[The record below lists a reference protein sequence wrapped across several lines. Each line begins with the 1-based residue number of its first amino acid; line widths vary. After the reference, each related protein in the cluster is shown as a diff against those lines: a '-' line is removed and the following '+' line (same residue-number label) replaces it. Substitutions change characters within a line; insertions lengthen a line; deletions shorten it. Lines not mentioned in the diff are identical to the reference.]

1 MTVSII
7 TVVLNDRAGFV
18 KTAQS
23 VVEQDYSRLQWI
35 VIDGGSIDGTSA
47 EIANYKNRISLWVSE
62 PDRGLYDA
70 MNKGLHMAT
79 GDWVIFMNAGDTFA
93 GADAVS
99 RVFANDL
106 TGYGVVYGDVVA
118 GYSTAQVLKKAG
130 KPEELVKGM
139 IFCHQAAFVRTS
151 LAREQGFDLQYPLG
165 ADFNMMFGLF
175 SAGCRFKQVNFPVA
189 VIDVSGLSNR
199 KMVQS
204 AREHFVIARKY
215 RKLNFA
221 ERMHHHGFISR
232 VKLVS
237 FGYRIFPVKVM
248 HRISNF
254 VHKFQQ
260 K

>member
-79 GDWVIFMNAGDTFA
+79 GEWVIFMNAGDTFA
-93 GADAVS
+93 GTDAVS

-204 AREHFVIARKY
+204 AREHFAITRKY

>member
-1 MTVSII
+1 MLSPVAEGNRRTGFFDRPFVAVGDD
-7 TVVLNDRAGFV
+7 TLTGGGGADVMMGGAGNDVFVLNTSNLTALQNVFGAGGN
-18 KTAQS
+18 TIQ
-23 VVEQDYSRLQWI
+23 
-35 VIDGGSIDGTSA
+35 
-47 EIANYKNRISLWVSE
+47 
-62 PDRGLYDA
+62 
-70 MNKGLHMAT
+70 
-79 GDWVIFMNAGDTFA
+79 
-93 GADAVS
+93 
-99 RVFANDL
+99 
-106 TGYGVVYGDVVA
+106 
-118 GYSTAQVLKKAG
+118 
-130 KPEELVKGM
+130 
-139 IFCHQAAFVRTS
+139 

-204 AREHFVIARKY
+204 AREHFAITRKY